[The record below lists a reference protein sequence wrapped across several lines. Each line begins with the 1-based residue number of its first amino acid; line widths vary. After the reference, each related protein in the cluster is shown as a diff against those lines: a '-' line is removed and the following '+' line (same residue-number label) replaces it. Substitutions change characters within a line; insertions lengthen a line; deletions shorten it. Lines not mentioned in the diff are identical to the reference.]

1 MFGDKKS
8 ARGGNGHAVETL
20 VGPHAV
26 IRGDVVFTGGLYVE
40 GAIHGKVCAED
51 GAKAVLTIADNG
63 CVEGEVRAPVV
74 IVNGR
79 MLGDV
84 HASERV
90 ELAPKARV
98 QGNVHYAV
106 VEMSA
111 GAQLTGRLVHAQAQ
125 TRALPAPDA
134 RGEDHRGDAAR
145 AVEGRPAE
153 GRATEEPA
161 PNRKKPAVAAA
172 EA

>member
-1 MFGDKKS
+1 MWPKNKS
-8 ARGGNGHAVETL
+8 AQREGFAIDTL
-20 VGPHAV
+20 IGPDV
-26 IRGDVVFTGGLYVE
+26 VVRGDIEFSGGLYVE
-40 GAIHGKVCAED
+40 GRIVGKVLAVAGKPASLVLAEQ
-51 GAKAVLTIADNG
+51 GAI
-63 CVEGEVRAPVV
+63 EGEVHAPVV
-74 IVNGR
+74 VINGE
-79 MLGDV
+79 LSGDV

-134 RGEDHRGDAAR
+134 RGEDNRGDAAR

>member
-1 MFGDKKS
+1 MFGDRKS
-8 ARGGNGHAVETL
+8 PRSNGHAVETL

-26 IRGDVVFTGGLYVE
+26 IHGDVVFTGGLYVE
-40 GAIHGKVCAED
+40 GTIRGKVCAED

-90 ELAPKARV
+90 ELA
-98 QGNVHYAV
+98 
-106 VEMSA
+106 
-111 GAQLTGRLVHAQAQ
+111 
-125 TRALPAPDA
+125 
-134 RGEDHRGDAAR
+134 AAIS
-145 AVEGRPAE
+145 
-153 GRATEEPA
+153 TTL
-161 PNRKKPAVAAA
+161 
-172 EA
+172 